1 MISLKNWLNMYNTS
15 RKLVLV
21 ISLSVLLGGLVK
33 SQELRCNIQIVT
45 QQIQGTNKQ
54 VFQTLQTAIYEFM
67 NNTNWSNHVYSYDE
81 RIDCNFMF
89 NITEQ
94 LSADEF
100 RGTLQIM
107 TRRPVFNT
115 NYSSVLLNYV
125 DNNIHFR
132 YVEFEPLQ
140 FDPSQHV
147 SNLTSILAFW
157 AYFILGMDYDSFS
170 YLGGSPFLA
179 QAENIVTN
187 AQNARETGWK
197 PFESLDHKNRYWLI
211 NDILN
216 DSYKPIRDFNY
227 KFHRLGLDIMDEKVT
242 EGRAVI
248 AEGLVDLQKIYR
260 DKPDPFMHLLQITL
274 DAKADEM
281 VNIFSES
288 FTEEKQRAI
297 NILQEIDPAN
307 KAKYDNMTAAN

>member
-1 MISLKNWLNMYNTS
+1 MYDKS
-15 RKLVLV
+15 RKLVLLL
-21 ISLSVLLGGLVK
+21 SLSILLGGWARA
-33 SQELRCNIQIVT
+33 QELRCNIQIVT

-67 NNTNWSNHVYSYDE
+67 NNTNWTNHVFAFDE
-81 RIDCNFMF
+81 RIECNFMF

-100 RGTLQIM
+100 KGTLQIQS
-107 TRRPVFNT
+107 RRPIFNT
-115 NYSSVLLNYV
+115 NYNTVMLNSM
-125 DNNIHFR
+125 DNYIHFR

-140 FDPSQHV
+140 FDPTQNI

-170 YLGGSPFLA
+170 YLGGTPFFT
-179 QAENIVTN
+179 QAENIVAN
-187 AQNARETGWK
+187 AQNAREAGWK

-211 NDILN
+211 TDILN
-216 DSYKPIRDFNY
+216 DSYKPIREFNY
-227 KFHRLGLDIMDEKVT
+227 KFHRLGLDLMDEKVT

-248 AEGLVDLQKIYR
+248 AEGLEDLQKIFR
-260 DKPDPFMHLLQITL
+260 DKPDPFMHLLQITM
-274 DAKADEM
+274 DAKSDEM

-297 NILQEIDPAN
+297 RILQEIDPAN
-307 KAKYDNMTAAN
+307 KAKYEKLTASN